1 MLYFSEGGFTHS
13 EIYGMPIYL
22 RNFYYRELASV
33 KKEEKKQMN
42 NASKKSKVSTP
53 NIPRYKK

>member
-33 KKEEKKQMN
+33 KKEEKKI
-42 NASKKSKVSTP
+42 KSFYSEYSQ
-53 NIPRYKK
+53 I